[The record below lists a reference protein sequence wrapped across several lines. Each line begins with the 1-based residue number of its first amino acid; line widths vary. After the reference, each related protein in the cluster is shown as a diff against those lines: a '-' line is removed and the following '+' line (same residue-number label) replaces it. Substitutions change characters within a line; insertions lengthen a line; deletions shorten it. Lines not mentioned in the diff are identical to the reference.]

1 MREGS
6 AGFDV
11 LDRDAVLAWLRV
23 EDPEVLEGLWARA
36 DAVRRAH
43 VGDAVHLRGLV
54 EVSNHCVR
62 QCTYCGIRAG
72 NHGLTRYRMSADE
85 VVACARRVADLG
97 YGTIVLQAGED
108 FGLTGPWVA
117 DVVARIRASTPLA
130 VTLSLGERLPDELRA
145 WREAGADRYLLR
157 FETSDA
163 ALFDRIHPPRHG
175 QSVARWDLLGLL
187 HDMGYEVGSGV
198 MVGIPGQTWDSLAD
212 DVMRFAGLDLDMIG
226 VGPYIP
232 HPDTPLAAV
241 VGDGPDQVPADAT
254 TACKVVALAR
264 LVRPDANIPA
274 TTALGT
280 IDRAHG
286 RELGL
291 RRGANILMPNL
302 TPDRYKACY
311 EIYPDKA
318 ALGDP
323 GEDLP
328 GTVRELL
335 RRLGRPVGAGPG
347 GRGNGSVAS

>member
-1 MREGS
+1 MTPDPGKYERP
-6 AGFDV
+6 
-11 LDRDAVLAWLRV
+11 DRTTVLAWLR
-23 EDPEVLEGLWARA
+23 ENDPAALEALWLQA
-36 DAVRRAH
+36 DTVRRSQ

-72 NHGLTRYRMSADE
+72 NREVNRYRMTAEE
-85 VVACARRVADLG
+85 VVGCALRVAGLG
-97 YGTIVLQAGED
+97 YGTIVIQGGED
-108 FGLTGPWVA
+108 FGLTGPWVT
-117 DVVARIRASTPLA
+117 DVVTRIKAATPLA
-130 VTLSLGERLPDELRA
+130 VTLSLGERLPDELRE

-157 FETSDA
+157 FETSDM

-175 QSVARWDLLGLL
+175 QSVKRWDLLGRLRDL
-187 HDMGYEVGSGV
+187 GYEVGSGV
-198 MVGIPGQTWDSLAD
+198 MVGIPGQTWGSLAD
-212 DVMRFAGLDLDMIG
+212 DVMHFASLDLDMIG
-226 VGPYIP
+226 VGPYIQ
-232 HPDTPLAAV
+232 HPDTPLATTAA
-241 VGDGPDQVPADAT
+241 GGPDQVPADAT

-291 RRGANILMPNL
+291 HRGANVVMPNF
-302 TPDRYKACY
+302 TPDRYKASY
-311 EIYPDKA
+311 DIYPDKA

-335 RRLGRPVGAGPG
+335 RRLGRTVGQGQGSRG
-347 GRGNGSVAS
+347 G